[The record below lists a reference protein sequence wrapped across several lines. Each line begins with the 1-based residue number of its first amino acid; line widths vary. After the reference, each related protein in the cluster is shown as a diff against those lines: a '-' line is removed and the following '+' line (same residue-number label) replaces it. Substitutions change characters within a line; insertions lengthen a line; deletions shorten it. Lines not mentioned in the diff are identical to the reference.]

1 LSFFQHFAS
10 AAKLLLVSSA
20 RAFPKVDL
28 RPYEKLKAHFEN
40 LAQAHATNI
49 VRSQSG
55 GGN

>member
-40 LAQAHATNI
+40 LGLVVVTED
-49 VRSQSG
+49 
-55 GGN
+55 